1 MEFDVFKNI
10 LGTPDRCMLALSDE
24 LVYPLPSLPQMHI
37 AAATVGALPRSLS
50 SDVAAMSPLDPQ
62 ARTLG

>member
-50 SDVAAMSPLDPQ
+50 SDVAAM
-62 ARTLG
+62 